1 MEKKAE
7 KKVTVNVA
15 WYYFENKELPRG
27 NRTWAFF
34 MGKDMSDESKALTFT
49 GKFNEAKK
57 FARAK
62 AAELGFGLVT
72 LAA

>member
-1 MEKKAE
+1 MEKRIE

-15 WYYFENKELPRG
+15 WYYFENKELPKG
-27 NRTWAFF
+27 NGTWAFF
-34 MGKDMSDESKALTFT
+34 MGKDMSDASKTLSFT
-49 GKFNEAKK
+49 GKFNDAKK